1 MKQNPFPLDGS
12 RVLIE
17 QLRLVMGNLQTTYP
31 ILLIAFLVC
40 MALKNSQN
48 ALHLAWW
55 FMAVTLSQ
63 IIIQLYTRHQFT
75 TNIQPKNT
83 QKIVWILGLLNII
96 DAILW
101 GLLPWI
107 TLDTATPSGF
117 ILVFA
122 LLAGMLGAGTATHSP
137 IPWLFIAF
145 AIPQTLLFSLKVLL
159 FEEATYTVMSI
170 GILVYLFVMFGH
182 VMNISKAV
190 RASIKLRFDFVDS
203 QAKLREIERK
213 QTLDNERQRLIQ
225 DMHDGLGSSL
235 ISALRVVERGNM
247 SDAELALV
255 IKGCIDDLKLAIDSM
270 EPVDKS
276 LLLLLA
282 TLRFRL
288 GPRLESAGIQ
298 LKWQVENI
306 PTIDWL
312 DPKSALHILR
322 ILQEAIANIIKHTSA
337 TKVTV
342 ATAIDGNFVVVKVV
356 DNGTGFDVATALKS
370 RGKGLS
376 GQGKRSRDIGA
387 MIDWQSTH
395 TGTCVSL
402 KLPILK

>member
-1 MKQNPFPLDGS
+1 MKQNPFRLDEG

-17 QLRLVMGNLQTTYP
+17 QLRLVMGNLQITYP
-31 ILLIAFLVC
+31 VLLIALLVC
-40 MALKNSQN
+40 LALSNGQN
-48 ALHLAWW
+48 EHHLAWW
-55 FMAVTLSQ
+55 FVAITFSQ
-63 IIIQLYTRHQFT
+63 LVIQLYIRRQFAA
-75 TNIQPKNT
+75 NIQPKNT
-83 QKIVWILGLLNII
+83 QKIVWILVVLNMI
-96 DAILW
+96 DATLW

-107 TLDTATPSGF
+107 TLDTVTPSGF
-117 ILVFA
+117 VLVFA
-122 LLAGMLGAGTATHSP
+122 LFAGMLGGGTATHSP

-145 AIPQTLLFSLKVLL
+145 AVPQALLFSIKLL
-159 FEEATYTVMSI
+159 LLQETTYVVMSI
-170 GILVYLFVMFGH
+170 SILVYFLVMFGH
-182 VMNISKAV
+182 VMNTSKAV
-190 RASIKLRFDFVDS
+190 RASIKLRFDLADS
-203 QAKLREIERK
+203 QAKLREVDRK

-225 DMHDGLGSSL
+225 DMHDGLGSAL

-288 GPRLESAGIQ
+288 GPRLESADIQ
-298 LKWQVENI
+298 LTWQVENI
-306 PTIDWL
+306 PTINWL

-342 ATAIDGNFVVVKVV
+342 STIVDGHFVVVKVQ
-356 DNGTGFDVATALKS
+356 DNGLGFDVTKVLQAS
-370 RGKGLS
+370 GKGLS
-376 GQGKRSRDIGA
+376 GQKRRARDIGA
-387 MIDWQSTH
+387 QIDWQSNQA
-395 TGTCVSL
+395 GTCVSL
-402 KLPILK
+402 TLPILK

>member
-1 MKQNPFPLDGS
+1 MNQNPFRLDEG
-12 RVLIE
+12 RVLSE

-31 ILLIAFLVC
+31 VLLTALLVC
-40 MALKNSQN
+40 LALSNGQN
-48 ALHLAWW
+48 ELHLAWW
-55 FMAVTLSQ
+55 FVALTFSQ
-63 IIIQLYTRHQFT
+63 LVIQLYTRRQFSA
-75 TNIQPKNT
+75 NIQPKNI
-83 QKIVWILGLLNII
+83 QKIVWILVALNMI
-96 DAILW
+96 DATLW

-107 TLDTATPSGF
+107 TLDNVTPSGF

-122 LLAGMLGAGTATHSP
+122 LFAGMLGAGTATHSP

-145 AIPQTLLFSLKVLL
+145 AVPQSLLFSIKLL
-159 FEEATYTVMSI
+159 LLQETTYVVMSI
-170 GILVYLFVMFGH
+170 SILAFFLVMFGH
-182 VMNISKAV
+182 VMNTSKAV
-190 RASIKLRFDFVDS
+190 RASIKLRFDLADS
-203 QAKLREIERK
+203 QAKLRDVERK

-225 DMHDGLGSSL
+225 DMHDGLGSTL

-247 SDAELALV
+247 NDTELALV

-298 LKWQVENI
+298 LIWQVENI
-306 PTIDWL
+306 PSIDWL

-322 ILQEAIANIIKHTSA
+322 ILQEAIANIIKHTNA

-342 ATAIDGNFVVVKVV
+342 STTFDGDFVVVKVQ
-356 DNGTGFDVATALKS
+356 DNGSGFDVTKALQAK
-370 RGKGLS
+370 GKGLS
-376 GQGKRSRDIGA
+376 GQKRRARDIGA
-387 MIDWQSTH
+387 QIDWQSTQA
-395 TGTCVSL
+395 GTCVGL
-402 KLPILK
+402 ILPILK